1 MKDFRDTDVTEELV
15 GVAECG
21 VGGLTVRGFN
31 IINPNQNT
39 IYVKFFDN
47 FDFDITLGTTT
58 PVLTIAV
65 PSSGNVYQAF
75 ESHKAIQYFSTA
87 IIIAATTGVADSDTN
102 APQSGVY
109 VQLQY
114 N

>member
-1 MKDFRDTDVTEELV
+1 MKDFRDTAVLATAV

-39 IYVKFFDN
+39 VYVKFFDN
-47 FDFDITLGTTT
+47 FDGDVTVGTTT

-75 ESHKAIQYFSTA
+75 ESHKAIQFFSTA
-87 IIIAATTGVADSDTN
+87 IVIAATTGVADSDTN
-102 APQSGVY
+102 APQSGLY

>member
-1 MKDFRDTDVTEELV
+1 MKDFRDTAVLATAV

-39 IYVKFFDN
+39 VYVKFFDN
-47 FDFDITLGTTT
+47 FDGDVTVGTTT

-75 ESHKAIQYFSTA
+75 ESHKAIQFFSTA
-87 IIIAATTGVADSDTN
+87 IVIAATTGVADSDSN

>member
-1 MKDFRDTDVTEELV
+1 MKDFRDTAVLATAV

-39 IYVKFFDN
+39 VYVKFFDN
-47 FDFDITLGTTT
+47 FDGDVTVGTTT

-65 PSSGNVYQAF
+65 LSSGNVYQAF
-75 ESHKAIQYFSTA
+75 ESHKAIQFFSTA
-87 IIIAATTGVADSDTN
+87 IVIAATTGVADSDTN
-102 APQSGVY
+102 APQSGLY

>member
-1 MKDFRDTDVTEELV
+1 MKDFRDTDVTDELV

-31 IINPNQNT
+31 IINPNNT
-39 IYVKFFDN
+39 DVYVKFFDN

-58 PVLTIAV
+58 PNMTLLV
-65 PSSGNVYQAF
+65 PANGSIF
-75 ESHKAIQYFSTA
+75 EPFQSQKAIYYFSTA
-87 IIIAATTGVADSDTN
+87 INIAAVTGLADSSTT
-102 APQSGVY
+102 APASGVY

>member
-1 MKDFRDTDVTEELV
+1 MKDFRHTDVTDELV
-15 GVAECG
+15 GVEECG

-31 IINPNQNT
+31 IINPNNT
-39 IYVKFFDN
+39 DVYVKFYDN

-65 PSSGNVYQAF
+65 PSSGNVYQPF
-75 ESHKAIQYFSTA
+75 ESHKAIQFFSTA
-87 IIIAATTGVADSDTN
+87 IVIAATTGIADSDTN
-102 APQSGVY
+102 APQSALY